1 MESQAADVLVVEDDP
16 GSLKY
21 LLSLLS
27 REGYRV
33 RTARNGESA
42 LRSARRKP
50 PDLVLLDVVLPD
62 LDGFEVC
69 DWLKSDPGSAVP
81 VIFLT
86 AIKGE
91 PRDIVRGFSVGG
103 VDYVTK
109 PFTAEELLAR
119 VRTHLELKRL
129 RDHLAG
135 QVSRRTAELES
146 ANVELERMNTTR
158 EVLLKQMEWKR
169 EQQEDNVVHSVGEMV
184 LPLLSKLERSGLT
197 GHQQQLT
204 ELIRDRLRALISPF
218 AKNLS
223 SPAYGLTNSE
233 LQVAEMIR
241 ERKRTKEIAHLL
253 GVSEKTVVFHRN
265 SIRQKLDLVGRKVN
279 LATYLENLGRRK
291 SWDE

>member
-1 MESQAADVLVVEDDP
+1 
-16 GSLKY
+16 
-21 LLSLLS
+21 
-27 REGYRV
+27 
-33 RTARNGESA
+33 
-42 LRSARRKP
+42 
-50 PDLVLLDVVLPD
+50 
-62 LDGFEVC
+62 
-69 DWLKSDPGSAVP
+69 
-81 VIFLT
+81 
-86 AIKGE
+86 
-91 PRDIVRGFSVGG
+91 
-103 VDYVTK
+103 
-109 PFTAEELLAR
+109 
-119 VRTHLELKRL
+119 
-129 RDHLAG
+129 
-135 QVSRRTAELES
+135 
-146 ANVELERMNTTR
+146 
-158 EVLLKQMEWKR
+158 MEWKR

-204 ELIRDRLRALISPF
+204 ELIRERLRALISPF